1 MKPNRGFLRHV
12 MLWVNVALIAS
23 VCVLN
28 YFYQT
33 QSFNYTLKCRTSTCF
48 AVLAVLNL
56 LWSLWAD
63 RQNWKVYALLCL
75 GLLLARQGDLAINH
89 NFVKGA
95 SIFAAGHVFLVAAYC
110 VAQPPRW
117 KDLLWILPPALGS
130 LAFLLFYPY
139 LFFTYSSQRTV
150 CFVYAV
156 IISCML
162 GKAVSNFCRRP
173 SLFTGLLAGGSAL
186 FFFSDFMLLLHW
198 FVRRWRWTD
207 NACMATYY
215 PAVCLIAL
223 AIFVLL
229 RRQTQKVRYI

>member
-1 MKPNRGFLRHV
+1 

-28 YFYQT
+28 YFYQK
-33 QSFNYTLKCRTSTCF
+33 QHFNYTLKCRTSTCF
-48 AVLAVLNL
+48 AVLAVINL

-63 RQNWKVYALLCL
+63 RQNWKVYTLLCL
-75 GLLLARQGDLAINH
+75 GLVLARQGDLAINH
-89 NFVKGA
+89 DFVTGA
-95 SIFAAGHVFLVAAYC
+95 AIFAAGHVFLVTAYC

-117 KDLLWILPPALGS
+117 KDLLFILLPTAGS

-139 LFFTYSSQRTV
+139 LLFAHSAQRIV

-156 IISCML
+156 IISVML
-162 GKAVSNFCRRP
+162 GKAVSNFCRHP
-173 SLFTGLLAGGSAL
+173 SPFYGLLAAGSLL

-198 FVRRWRWTD
+198 FVGRWRWTD

-223 AIFVLL
+223 SIFVLL
-229 RRQTQKVRYI
+229 RRRTPKARYI